1 MARRVKTHI
10 GNKGSSSMSRRAQDA
25 AEPAEMEKGHLLS
38 IGVVARMFGISTHA
52 LRFYEFR
59 NLIRR
64 QRVGRDWVYSWSDC
78 ERIALIVKTR
88 KAGLAIGPLVP
99 VIRAMDE
106 EAPERITG
114 DGRQQC
120 LTLIHR
126 LENRQARIGDLL
138 GELHRIDWELSER
151 RGAAD
156 QHNGGGAADRV

>member
-1 MARRVKTHI
+1 MTRRVKTHL
-10 GNKGSSSMSRRAQDA
+10 GNKGSSLMSRRAQDT
-25 AEPAEMEKGHLLS
+25 AEPADMEKGHLLS
-38 IGVVARMFGISTHA
+38 IGVVARMFDVSTLT

-59 NLIRR
+59 GLIRR
-64 QRVGRDWVYSWSDC
+64 QRVGRERVYSWSDC

-99 VIRAMDE
+99 VIKAMDE
-106 EAPERITG
+106 EVSERIAG

-151 RGAAD
+151 RSAAD
-156 QHNGGGAADRV
+156 RYGGGAAAGCV